1 MKEIRRENVE
11 LDKYT
16 IGGEKGSPIG
26 GAYFHVKEDEKPS
39 LDEIISD
46 KLSAYETDLLDSLAS
61 METNEDVAS
70 YLANWGKNKK
80 ISTSQ
85 DAYGNVIFSIKASAL
100 F

>member
-1 MKEIRRENVE
+1 MSILMSILKNKKMLIGAAALLLIACCV
-11 LDKYT
+11 
-16 IGGEKGSPIG
+16 IGGIFLFGQDME
-26 GAYFHVKEDEKPS
+26 EKPS

-85 DAYGNVIFSIKASAL
+85 DAYGNVIF
-100 F
+100 